1 MSLLVICEN
10 LTPFLNTLTSYDKN
24 SFGNSENLQEP
35 IQMQRSKKQ
44 KKFSQ
49 FPGPLLK
56 CK

>member
-49 FPGPLLK
+49 FPAPFLK